1 MPDNDNEFKN
11 QQEGA
16 DKAAESEAGVSPA
29 NYSDSEA
36 GNTPEP
42 TQPGSQEGD
51 TNPESGNAEQQAETS
66 SEDRGESSGENT
78 TVPAEGTSTEG
89 TESESTTLSNE
100 DGAQETDS
108 AGADEGAGTQ
118 AASEDGRPKAS
129 DEEKAEYKSLQ
140 HKRTQ
145 TNLSP
150 QDFERLD
157 YLGGLNHD

>member
-1 MPDNDNEFKN
+1 MPDNDNEFRD

-16 DKAAESEAGVSPA
+16 NEAAHAEAGVSPA

-42 TQPGSQEGD
+42 TQPGSPEGD

-78 TVPAEGTSTEG
+78 EVPAEGNSNETTDSESPTVSGEDG
-89 TESESTTLSNE
+89 TE
-100 DGAQETDS
+100 ETQS
-108 AGADEGAGTQ
+108 AGADEGAG
-118 AASEDGRPKAS
+118 SETVSDGRQKAT

-140 HKRTQ
+140 HKRSQ
-145 TNLSP
+145 TNLTSE
-150 QDFERLD
+150 DFARMD
-157 YLGGLNHD
+157 YLEGLNHD